1 MHRSRRSKTF
11 KKRRVQ
17 RGGSNSD
24 EIDAFVTHV
33 NDWIQNWNDSEEHEK
48 PFMANIEI
56 PRYYQDDVS
65 RLQLVFTFNGNI
77 IKTYNEFMSVLKGLD
92 PIKITDHSAW
102 LQDLERKLRDK
113 TGLTREIES
122 INPTKLDADTQRPL
136 SFLERPCLLWA
147 LIGAD
152 SKSSTITPKMLRNQ
166 QV

>member
-1 MHRSRRSKTF
+1 MHRLRRSKTI

-24 EIDAFVTHV
+24 ELEVFADRIR
-33 NDWIQNWNDSEEHEK
+33 DWIQNWNDSEDHEK
-48 PFMANIEI
+48 PFMANIDI

-65 RLQLVFTFNGNI
+65 RLQLVFNFNGNI
-77 IKTYNEFMSVLKGLD
+77 IKSYNEFMSVLKGLD

-102 LQDLERKLRDK
+102 LQDLERKLREK
-113 TGLTREIES
+113 TGLAREIET
-122 INPTKLDADTQRPL
+122 INPKIPSKTQSDL
-136 SFLERPCLLWA
+136 SFLEGPCLLWA

-166 QV
+166 QP